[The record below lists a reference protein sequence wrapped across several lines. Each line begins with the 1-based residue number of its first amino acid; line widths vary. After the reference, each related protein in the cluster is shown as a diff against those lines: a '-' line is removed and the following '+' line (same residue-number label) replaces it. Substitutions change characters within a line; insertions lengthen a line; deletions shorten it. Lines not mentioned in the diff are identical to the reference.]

1 VTTTPARPPG
11 STGVA
16 LGRASGRWVLLATV
30 LGSGMASLDATVVT
44 IALPTIGDDLGGG
57 LAALQWVLNGYTLT
71 LAAFIL
77 LGGSLGDVLGR
88 RRVFVLGALGFAVA
102 SLLCAAAPTAPLL
115 VGARLLQGIA
125 GALLTPGSL
134 AILSASFTGTDRAA
148 AIGAW
153 SGFSGL
159 AGAAGPFVGGYLID
173 ALSWRWIFLLNLPL
187 AAAVVAVSTR
197 HVPESRDD
205 EAPARIDVAGAALGA
220 GALGSLTYGL
230 IDAGARGATPVSVAC
245 LAVAVLAGGAFV
257 QVERRSSHPML
268 PLAVFSSSR
277 FTGTNVVTLV
287 VYAALSATF
296 LLLVLQLQLVSGFS
310 PMVSGA
316 SLLPVTA
323 LMLAG
328 SSRVG
333 AAAARFGPRPFM
345 TVGPLVSAG
354 GLLLMLRI
362 GPDSGWSTDVLPA
375 VTVFGLG
382 LTLTVAPLTAAVL
395 MAAPASHAGVASGVN
410 NAVARTAGLL
420 AVAVL
425 PLAIGL
431 GDNSFR
437 DPVRFDRGFDRGVVL
452 AAVLLVC
459 GGALSAL
466 LVGGREPH
474 QPRPEERRWSCP
486 VDGPTLQPRETAAD
500 ASHG

>member
-1 VTTTPARPPG
+1 
-11 STGVA
+11 
-16 LGRASGRWVLLATV
+16 
-30 LGSGMASLDATVVT
+30 
-44 IALPTIGDDLGGG
+44 
-57 LAALQWVLNGYTLT
+57 
-71 LAAFIL
+71 
-77 LGGSLGDVLGR
+77 
-88 RRVFVLGALGFAVA
+88 
-102 SLLCAAAPTAPLL
+102 
-115 VGARLLQGIA
+115 
-125 GALLTPGSL
+125 
-134 AILSASFTGTDRAA
+134 
-148 AIGAW
+148 
-153 SGFSGL
+153 
-159 AGAAGPFVGGYLID
+159 
-173 ALSWRWIFLLNLPL
+173 
-187 AAAVVAVSTR
+187 
-197 HVPESRDD
+197 
-205 EAPARIDVAGAALGA
+205 
-220 GALGSLTYGL
+220 
-230 IDAGARGATPVSVAC
+230 
-245 LAVAVLAGGAFV
+245 
-257 QVERRSSHPML
+257 
-268 PLAVFSSSR
+268 
-277 FTGTNVVTLV
+277 
-287 VYAALSATF
+287 
-296 LLLVLQLQLVSGFS
+296 
-310 PMVSGA
+310 
-316 SLLPVTA
+316 
-323 LMLAG
+323 MLAG

-500 ASHG
+500 AAHG

>member
-1 VTTTPARPPG
+1 VNAGP
-11 STGVA
+11 STA
-16 LGRASGRWVLLATV
+16 LRSATGRWVLVATV

-44 IALPTIGDDLGGG
+44 IALPAIGADLGGG

-71 LAAFIL
+71 LAGFLL

-88 RRVFVLGALGFAVA
+88 RRVFVTGALGFAAA
-102 SLLCAAAPTAPLL
+102 SLLCAVAPTAPLL
-115 VGARLLQGIA
+115 VVARLLQGVA

-134 AILSASFTGTDRAA
+134 AILSASFSGADRSA

-159 AGAAGPFVGGYLID
+159 AGAAGPFVGGYLLH

-187 AAAVVAVSTR
+187 AAVVVAVSVR
-197 HVPESRDD
+197 HVPESRDAT
-205 EAPARIDVAGAALGA
+205 APVEVDVVGAALGA
-220 GALGSLTYGL
+220 VSLGALTYGL
-230 IDAGARGATPVSVAC
+230 IDAGASGATPVATSC
-245 LAVAVLAGGAFV
+245 LVLAAVTAAVFV
-257 QVERRSSHPML
+257 RVERRRARPML
-268 PLAVFSSSR
+268 PLQVFSSSR

-296 LLLVLQLQLVSGFS
+296 LLLVMQLQLVSGFS
-310 PMVSGA
+310 PLASGA
-316 SLLPVTA
+316 ALLPVTA

-333 AAAARFGPRPFM
+333 AAASRLGPRPFM
-345 TVGPLVSAG
+345 TVGPLVCAG
-354 GLLLMLRI
+354 GLLLALRV
-362 GPDSGWSTDVLPA
+362 GPGSGWWPEVLPA
-375 VTVFGLG
+375 VLVFGIG

-395 MAAPASHAGVASGVN
+395 AAAPADHAGIASGVN
-410 NAVARTAGLL
+410 NAVARTGGLI

-425 PLAIGL
+425 PLVAGL
-431 GDNSFR
+431 GDDSYRN
-437 DPVRFDRGFDRGVVL
+437 PVLFDRGFDRGVTW
-452 AAVLLVC
+452 AAALLVC

-474 QPRPEERRWSCP
+474 EPTPEETRYCCP
-486 VDGPTLQPRETAAD
+486 VDGPTLAPGDQRAG
-500 ASHG
+500 SGRGRG